1 MTAARP
7 IKLLIAAL
15 GGEGGGVLSA
25 WIHSA
30 AIASGHF
37 TQGTYIPGVAQRTG
51 ATTYYL
57 EVIPGAGGE
66 NATGP
71 RPVLPLNAAPGEVDI
86 LVASELLEATR
97 AIQAGYVTP
106 DRTLLIASTHR
117 VFTVDEKMSMGDG
130 RLDEARMQEIAHR
143 FSRRAHL
150 TDIAA
155 AATAAKAPLNAVLL
169 GMIAATG
176 ELPIEAEI
184 FRSAIRVEGKAV
196 ETNLRGFEAGLKLG
210 EVGEPAAKDLDDI
223 LVPATNDIEA
233 QARAMIPFDAAEIAL
248 EGTRR
253 LTDYQSSRY
262 AKLYLDRVGRFASK
276 PGVDPVFVREL
287 ARHLAVRMSFED
299 TIRVAQLKLRAG
311 RIERLRREAKA
322 RDGDLIEVTEFLK
335 PGPEE
340 IFSLLPP
347 WLGRA
352 VLGFIARRG
361 WSDRSVAMRVKTTS
375 LGGFL
380 RLRLLAALRRW
391 RPHTLR
397 YAEEQAWIERWLALT
412 ERALKV
418 DSEVAREVVETARL
432 VKGYG
437 DTYKRGHANWRR
449 IADDVI
455 EPFLEGRLP
464 PRQFADAVLQS
475 RIAALADPEGGRLAA
490 VIESVR
496 ALPVALRPAAE

>member
-1 MTAARP
+1 LTAARP

-57 EVIPGAGGE
+57 ELIPGAGGE
-66 NATGP
+66 NAVGP

-86 LVASELLEATR
+86 MVASELLEATR

-117 VFTVDEKMSMGDG
+117 VFTVDEKMAMGDG
-130 RLDEARMQEIAHR
+130 RMDEARMQEIARR
-143 FSRRAHL
+143 FSRRAQL
-150 TDIAA
+150 ADIAA
-155 AATAAKAPLNAVLL
+155 AASAAKAPLNAVML
-169 GMIAATG
+169 GLIAATG

-184 FRSAIRVEGKAV
+184 FRAAIRVEGKAV
-196 ETNLRGFEAGLKLG
+196 EANIRGFDAGLKFG
-210 EVGEPAAKDLDDI
+210 EAGEPAAKDLDDI
-223 LVPATNDIEA
+223 LANALEKQV
-233 QARAMIPFDAAEIAL
+233 RAALPFDAAAITL
-248 EGTRR
+248 EGVRR
-253 LTDYQSSRY
+253 LMDFQGERY
-262 AKLYLDRVGRFASK
+262 AKLYVDRVERFAGKS
-276 PGVDPVFVREL
+276 GIDPTFVREL

-352 VLGFIARRG
+352 VLRFIARRG
-361 WSDRSVAMRVKTTS
+361 WSDRSVAMRVKTTRF
-375 LGGFL
+375 GGFL
-380 RLRLLAALRRW
+380 RLSMLAALRRW
-391 RPHTLR
+391 RPYTLR
-397 YAEEQAWIERWLALT
+397 YAEEQAWIECWLALT

-418 DSEVAREVVETARL
+418 DLEVAREVVETARL

-455 EPFLEGRLP
+455 EPFLQGHLP

-475 RIAALADPEGGRLAA
+475 RIAALADPDGGRLGA

-496 ALPVALRPAAE
+496 ALPAELRPAAE

>member
-1 MTAARP
+1 LTAARP

-57 EVIPGAGGE
+57 EVIPDAGGE
-66 NATGP
+66 NASGP

-86 LVASELLEATR
+86 MVASELLEATR

-117 VFTVDEKMSMGDG
+117 VFTVDEKMAMGDG
-130 RLDEARMQEIAHR
+130 RLDEARMQDIARR

-150 TDIAA
+150 ADIAA
-155 AATAAKAPLNAVLL
+155 AAAAAKAPLNAVML

-176 ELPIEAEI
+176 ELPVEAEI
-184 FRSAIRVEGKAV
+184 FRSAIRIEGKSIDA
-196 ETNLRGFEAGLKLG
+196 NLRGFDVGLKLG
-210 EVGEPAAKDLDDI
+210 EVRARTVEDPDDI
-223 LVPATNDIEA
+223 LVPAGDDLEA
-233 QARAMIPFDAAEIAL
+233 QARAAVPLDAAEITL
-248 EGTRR
+248 EGARR
-253 LTDYQSSRY
+253 LTDYQGADY
-262 AKLYLDRVGRFASK
+262 ARLYLNRVQRFAAK
-276 PGVDPVFVREL
+276 PGADPAFVREL

-299 TIRVAQLKLRAG
+299 TIRVAQLKLRGG

-322 RDGDLIEVTEFLK
+322 RHGDLVEVTEFLK

-347 WLGRA
+347 RLGRA

-380 RLRLLAALRRW
+380 RLRLLAALRRF
-391 RPHTLR
+391 RPRSLR
-397 YAEEQAWIERWLALT
+397 YAEEQAWIERWLALI
-412 ERALKV
+412 ERALEI
-418 DSEVAREVVETARL
+418 DPEVAREVVETARL

-455 EPFLEGRLP
+455 EPFLQGRLP
-464 PRQFADAVLQS
+464 PRQCADAVLQS

-496 ALPVALRPAAE
+496 ALPAALRPAAE

>member
-7 IKLLIAAL
+7 IRLLIAAL

-25 WIHSA
+25 WIHHA

-57 EVIPGAGGE
+57 EIVPGAGGE
-66 NATGP
+66 NAAGP

-86 LVASELLEATR
+86 MVASELLEATR
-97 AIQAGYVTP
+97 AVQAGYVTP

-117 VFTVDEKMSMGDG
+117 VFTVDEKMAMGDG
-130 RLDEARMQEIAHR
+130 RLDEARMQEIARH

-150 TDIAA
+150 ADIAA
-155 AATAAKAPLNAVLL
+155 VATSARAPLNAVLL

-176 ELPIEAEI
+176 ELPIESGI
-184 FRSAIRVEGKAV
+184 FRAAIRVEGKAI
-196 ETNLRGFEAGLKLG
+196 EANLRGFEAGLTPG
-210 EVGEPAAKDLDDI
+210 AAGEPAAKDLDDI
-223 LVPATNDIEA
+223 LVPAGNDIEA
-233 QARAMIPFDAAEIAL
+233 QARAVIPSEASEIAL
-248 EGTRR
+248 EGVRR
-253 LTDYQSSRY
+253 LIDYQSPRY
-262 AKLYLDRVGRFASK
+262 AKFYLERVQRFAGK
-276 PGVDPVFVREL
+276 PGIDPTLVREL

-361 WSDRSVAMRVKTTS
+361 WSDRSVAMRVRTTS

-391 RPHTLR
+391 RPYTLR

-412 ERALKV
+412 ERAIKIN
-418 DSEVAREVVETARL
+418 SEAAREIVETARL

-449 IADDVI
+449 IAEDLV
-455 EPFLEGRLP
+455 EPFLQGHFP

-490 VIESVR
+490 VIELVR

>member
-1 MTAARP
+1 LTVARP

-25 WIHSA
+25 WIHNA

-66 NATGP
+66 TAGP

-86 LVASELLEATR
+86 MVASELLEATR
-97 AIQAGYVTP
+97 AIQTGYVTP
-106 DRTLLIASTHR
+106 DRTLLIASIHR
-117 VFTVDEKMSMGDG
+117 VFTMDEKITMGDG
-130 RLDEARMQEIAHR
+130 RVDEARMQEIARR

-150 TDIAA
+150 ADIAA
-155 AATAAKAPLNAVLL
+155 AAAAVKAPLNAVVL

-176 ELPIEAEI
+176 ELPIEDEV
-184 FRSAIRVEGKAV
+184 FRSAIRIEGKAV
-196 ETNLRGFEAGLKLG
+196 EANLRGFEAGLKLG
-210 EVGEPAAKDLDDI
+210 EAAEPAAKDLDDF
-223 LVPATNDIEA
+223 LVAANDIEER
-233 QARAMIPFDAAEIAL
+233 ARAVIPSDAREITL
-248 EGTRR
+248 EGVRR
-253 LTDYQSSRY
+253 LTDYQGPRY
-262 AKLYLDRVGRFASK
+262 AKLYLDRVQRLAGK
-276 PGVDPVFVREL
+276 PGIDAAFIREL

-311 RIERLRREAKA
+311 RVERLRSEAKA
-322 RDGDLIEVTEFLK
+322 RDNDIIEVTEFLK

-347 WLGRA
+347 RLGRA
-352 VLGFIARRG
+352 VLAFIARRG

-380 RLRLLAALRRW
+380 RLRLLAGLRRW
-391 RPHTLR
+391 RPYTLR

-412 ERALKV
+412 ERTLKL
-418 DSEVAREVVETARL
+418 DLEVAREVVETARL

-437 DTYKRGHANWRR
+437 ETYKRGHANWRR
-449 IADDVI
+449 IVEDVI
-455 EPFLEGRLP
+455 EPFLQGQLP

-475 RIAALADPEGGRLAA
+475 RIAALADPDGGRLAA
-490 VIESVR
+490 VIESLR
-496 ALPVALRPAAE
+496 ALPAELRPAAE